1 MTAKDSAP
9 SPPSRQVDFLLIGGG
24 LASATAAETLRSEG
38 ATGSILIV
46 GAEDVRPYHRPAL
59 SKRGL
64 VGGEDDLLSFVHP
77 EGFYREHNIELRL
90 NTRVLALDTAQQT
103 VTLAA
108 GEKIGYGRL
117 LIATGAIPR
126 TLSIPGMSLAGI
138 HTLRTK
144 TNAEAITR
152 EAGHAKYA
160 VVLGGSFLGMEIAF
174 SLLSR
179 GLAVTIVEQRSSL
192 LTHLDAP
199 DLSSYFQHYA
209 EGRGISVLLN
219 ETAAAVHGQGRVQE
233 LETNT
238 GRRLPCDLLVISI
251 GVEPA
256 SDFLAGSGIALN
268 DGRIV
273 VDSLLRTNAANVFAA
288 GDITVFYDPVFA
300 RERHIEHWDNAV
312 KQGRLAAR
320 NMLGRRL
327 PYNEISYFYCEFGEI
342 GFDILGATE
351 GGEERIVKGSLDARS
366 CAIFYL
372 RGDILRALFSIGR
385 PADETRVAEG
395 LIRFRVN
402 LNAVKDRLSEPTLT
416 LDRIPTQTALILQ
429 GGGALG
435 AFECGVVKALEE
447 QQIYPDIVAGVSIGA
462 FNGAIIASNPGHA
475 TRALEAFWDELAI
488 VVPNRAPICDDYDGV
503 AMRVLAFGVPQFFRP
518 RWMSSP
524 LAILQPPVLWTS
536 YYDMTPMRALIM
548 KYVDFSTLKN
558 SPVRLLLGAVNVETA
573 ELEIFDSFVDDLT
586 PDHILASG
594 SLPPSFP
601 WTVIG
606 GKAYWDGGIV
616 SNSPLDLLIDRCGPD
631 GKRVF
636 VVDLFGGNKPL
647 PSNMME
653 VMTRRDEIVYTER
666 VRSDLRYREM
676 VDAYRRLIEEILA
689 ALPPAEAAKVKW
701 QPKYIQLM
709 GDGAATT
716 ITRFVRTGEPGE
728 HSSREYDFSKPAIAA
743 NKSEGYLIA
752 RKTIIVG

>member
-1 MTAKDSAP
+1 
-9 SPPSRQVDFLLIGGG
+9 
-24 LASATAAETLRSEG
+24 
-38 ATGSILIV
+38 
-46 GAEDVRPYHRPAL
+46 
-59 SKRGL
+59 
-64 VGGEDDLLSFVHP
+64 
-77 EGFYREHNIELRL
+77 
-90 NTRVLALDTAQQT
+90 
-103 VTLAA
+103 
-108 GEKIGYGRL
+108 
-117 LIATGAIPR
+117 
-126 TLSIPGMSLAGI
+126 
-138 HTLRTK
+138 
-144 TNAEAITR
+144 
-152 EAGHAKYA
+152 
-160 VVLGGSFLGMEIAF
+160 
-174 SLLSR
+174 
-179 GLAVTIVEQRSSL
+179 
-192 LTHLDAP
+192 
-199 DLSSYFQHYA
+199 
-209 EGRGISVLLN
+209 
-219 ETAAAVHGQGRVQE
+219 
-233 LETNT
+233 
-238 GRRLPCDLLVISI
+238 
-251 GVEPA
+251 
-256 SDFLAGSGIALN
+256 
-268 DGRIV
+268 
-273 VDSLLRTNAANVFAA
+273 
-288 GDITVFYDPVFA
+288 
-300 RERHIEHWDNAV
+300 
-312 KQGRLAAR
+312 
-320 NMLGRRL
+320 
-327 PYNEISYFYCEFGEI
+327 
-342 GFDILGATE
+342 
-351 GGEERIVKGSLDARS
+351 
-366 CAIFYL
+366 
-372 RGDILRALFSIGR
+372 
-385 PADETRVAEG
+385 
-395 LIRFRVN
+395 
-402 LNAVKDRLSEPTLT
+402 
-416 LDRIPTQTALILQ
+416 
-429 GGGALG
+429 
-435 AFECGVVKALEE
+435 
-447 QQIYPDIVAGVSIGA
+447 
-462 FNGAIIASNPGHA
+462 
-475 TRALEAFWDELAI
+475 
-488 VVPNRAPICDDYDGV
+488 
-503 AMRVLAFGVPQFFRP
+503 MRVLAFGVPQFFMP

-676 VDAYRRLIEEILA
+676 VDAYRRLIEEIIA
-689 ALPPAEAAKVKW
+689 VLPPAEAAKVKW